1 MRNNN
6 YLYAASILFM
16 ATVFSCKKDS
26 QDIVQENPAAQIIKI
41 ENTSSTD
48 RIDLADE
55 GLTLDFE
62 NYAAGSGNVV
72 KGTDNTVAAFPYQLV
87 FKGKINPKI
96 GADNNA
102 LSALEVS
109 DYGDYYAVAYQTPS
123 DKFGGGVDVIDMKS
137 GTPKLVTSVAT
148 PNADIT
154 CITNGG
160 GRLYLGMDLKTYEKY
175 DYPAPAVFGVVNI
188 DGGSL
193 NQPQVVGLEGFSTKD
208 VKYNTAN
215 GKVYTASGTQGG
227 VSIISFAGNKAS
239 RTAFQPYGGARSIA
253 ISYGQVIATNG
264 YSYADFESNTAAE
277 TNYRHW
283 PIRSNEINMGGV
295 YALANGNF
303 VYGNNYSLIYVDKTS
318 GTLIDEV
325 ELNGWINSVSIV
337 NEKMYISA
345 GNSLVVAIIE
355 NNKIKVP
362 AKTHFASVFGGK
374 FNVISSKVAGNHVFV
389 ACGARGTYVFKLKE
403 S

>member
-1 MRNNN
+1 MRNNH
-6 YLYAASILFM
+6 YLYAASILLM

-26 QDIVQENPAAQIIKI
+26 QDIVQEDPAAQIIKI

-62 NYAAGSGNVV
+62 NYATGSGNVV
-72 KGTDNTVAAFPYQLV
+72 KGTGNTVAAFPYQLV

-109 DYGDYYAVAYQTPS
+109 AYGDYYAVAYQTPG
-123 DKFGGGVDVIDMKS
+123 DKFGGGVDVIDMKA
-137 GTPKLVTSVAT
+137 GKPKLVTSVAT
-148 PNADIT
+148 PDADIN

-193 NQPQVVGLEGFSTKD
+193 NQPKVVGLEGFSTKD
-208 VKYNTAN
+208 VKYNTTN

-227 VSIISFAGNKAS
+227 VSIISFAGNRAS

-253 ISYGQVIATNG
+253 ISNGQVIATNG

-283 PIRSNEINMGGV
+283 PIRSNEINIGGV
-295 YALANGNF
+295 SALANGNF
-303 VYGNNYSLIYVDKTS
+303 IYGNNYSLIYVDKAS

-325 ELNGWINSVSIV
+325 ELSGWVNSISIV
-337 NEKMYISA
+337 NDKMYISA

-355 NNKIKVP
+355 NNKIKVL
-362 AKTHFASVFGGK
+362 AKTHFATVFGGK

-389 ACGARGTYVFKLKE
+389 ACGSRGTYVFKLKE